1 MLGVPCDPVHPES
14 RPPMPRATMIVTSTL
29 RESMSSIAEAIC
41 QVWEADVDTP
51 AVYAEHCRA
60 QNADLEHS
68 VLATT
73 PDGRLVGIG
82 MLCRRGERGFV
93 LDFGITP
100 PYRGQG
106 LGHQLF
112 AALVER
118 MRAAGLREVSL
129 MVNAENV
136 AAIRIYLQAG
146 FQQMREMVTL
156 RGKVAA
162 YAPASASEVRQD
174 LAATILA
181 WYGSGKA
188 ARPYWE
194 RELPAL
200 LAMRTRA
207 FENRRGFMLVR
218 RSPFFRQVDI
228 VHLGLD
234 PAAVIE
240 DVNGLVYAAS
250 AVFGDDLPLALVDEP
265 EGSRACQQL
274 LDLGFREVERNHEM
288 RLTL

>member
-1 MLGVPCDPVHPES
+1 MLTPES
-14 RPPMPRATMIVTSTL
+14 RLFMPKAKLIVTSTL
-29 RESMSSIAEAIC
+29 REPVSSIAEAIC

-68 VLATT
+68 ILGTT

-82 MLCRRGERGFV
+82 VLCRRGERGFV

-100 PYRGQG
+100 AFRGQG

-118 MRAAGLREVSL
+118 MRLAGMREVTL
-129 MVNAENV
+129 MVNSENV

-146 FQQMREMVTL
+146 FQQIREMITL

-162 YAPASASEVRQD
+162 YAPASAAEVRQD

-188 ARPYWE
+188 SRPYWE

-200 LAMRTRA
+200 LAMGKTRA
-207 FENRRGFMLVR
+207 FENRHGFMLVR

-228 VHLGLD
+228 VHLALD

-240 DVNGLVYAAS
+240 DVNGLVYSAS
-250 AVFGDDLPLALVDEP
+250 VAHGDDLPLALVDEP
-265 EGSRACQQL
+265 EGSRACLKL
-274 LDLGFREVERNHEM
+274 LDLGFREVERNYEM
-288 RLTL
+288 RLTLG